1 MKILVTGGA
10 GFIGSHIVDMLVD
23 RGDEV
28 VVIDNLSTGVKENV
42 NDKARL
48 LCFDIRDRD
57 RLLQVCEEEKFDAV
71 FHEAAQTQVPYSQE
85 HPYEDSDENVMGLLS
100 VLEGARKT
108 GVKKVVF
115 SSSAAVYGDNDNLPL
130 KEDEPLAPTSFY
142 GLSKVISERYLEMYY
157 KVFGLPYVVL
167 RYANVY
173 GERQGVHGE
182 GGVVF
187 VFAHALTHGEE
198 LTIYGD
204 GEQTRDFVYVKDVA
218 AANVAA
224 LQDEVKP
231 GIYNISTT
239 IETTVNALKEILFH
253 LSGIRKDVHYEDE
266 RTGDI
271 VRSALDNH
279 KAKEILKWRP
289 KEKIISGLAST
300 YEYFVQEAER
310 E

>member
-115 SSSAAVYGDNDNLPL
+115 SSYASVYGDNDQLPL
-130 KEDEPLAPTSFY
+130 K
-142 GLSKVISERYLEMYY
+142 
-157 KVFGLPYVVL
+157 
-167 RYANVY
+167 
-173 GERQGVHGE
+173 
-182 GGVVF
+182 
-187 VFAHALTHGEE
+187 
-198 LTIYGD
+198 
-204 GEQTRDFVYVKDVA
+204 
-218 AANVAA
+218 
-224 LQDEVKP
+224 
-231 GIYNISTT
+231 
-239 IETTVNALKEILFH
+239 
-253 LSGIRKDVHYEDE
+253 
-266 RTGDI
+266 
-271 VRSALDNH
+271 
-279 KAKEILKWRP
+279 
-289 KEKIISGLAST
+289 
-300 YEYFVQEAER
+300 
-310 E
+310 